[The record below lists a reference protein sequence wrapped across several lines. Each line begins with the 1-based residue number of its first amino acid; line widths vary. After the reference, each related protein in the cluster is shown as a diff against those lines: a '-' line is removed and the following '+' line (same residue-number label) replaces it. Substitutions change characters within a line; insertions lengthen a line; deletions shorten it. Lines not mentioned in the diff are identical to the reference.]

1 MQCWDFML
9 VFRGVYIYIH
19 HFGWHLNRWYCWV
32 DIVWP
37 QWNMNSHWVWFISQ
51 SESDQSLALFF
62 IDIIGFTMSRLVSSH
77 NRYVPIGWYHV
88 CSVVWGK
95 QQMDSRKMRLLTPRS
110 EAYPKVGIGVVSVWC
125 LSQCRLT
132 LVWAHHI
139 DSGIYTWTLA
149 STTKACVAPAK
160 CRILFST
167 PDEEL
172 VVAQLKAA
180 LNLYWKP

>member
-19 HFGWHLNRWYCWV
+19 HSGWHLNGWYCWV

-62 IDIIGFTMSRLVSSH
+62 IDIIGFTISRLVSSH

-95 QQMDSRKMRLLTPRS
+95 QQMDSRMMRLLTPRS
-110 EAYPKVGIGVVSVWC
+110 ESYP
-125 LSQCRLT
+125 
-132 LVWAHHI
+132 

-149 STTKACVAPAK
+149 ASTTKACLAPAK

-172 VVAQLKAA
+172 VVDQLKAA
-180 LNLYWKP
+180 LNLHWKP